1 MFQDLVTFF
10 VNALPLYFG
19 WMPSYMAIAFI
30 FLFGVAFIF
39 VTFKIII
46 TILKM
51 IPFL

>member
-1 MFQDLVTFF
+1 MADLVTFLF
-10 VNALPLYFG
+10 NAFPLYFS

-30 FLFGVAFIF
+30 FLFGIAFVF

>member
-1 MFQDLVTFF
+1 MFLSLINFF
-10 VNALPLYFG
+10 TETIPLYFS
-19 WMPSYMAIAFI
+19 WMPAYMAIAII
-30 FLFGVAFIF
+30 FLFGAAWIF